1 MALDRRKPSVAIP
14 QLEKQLNAL
23 LNSKIFDNQEIFEKL
38 AEQKMLSVDIV
49 ASHGNMLTD
58 IIPETKLSARVTSW
72 GADITDKVDKK
83 KFIWKRISGNT
94 LSDNAWT
101 LEHSIG
107 MKEVTLTKDDV
118 GEQATFF
125 CSVSD
130 DTGIIAEAQIVVC
143 TSIRGEALAGV
154 VTQYYLS
161 TSKTECVDSEWTY
174 EQPVWS
180 DGKYIWVRYEKT
192 DLDGNVEYTQPV
204 IADLFNKT
212 SENAYNSLKTAESVK
227 SDVNTLKLWSENA
240 QTAIEQNTDQIE
252 LRATK
257 QEVTD
262 TINAIDIG
270 GRNLILDSG
279 QGRISSD
286 SLIATYEHSIPLVT
300 GKVYTVT
307 LSIIPAENMTSVDV
321 KLSQGNALQV
331 SIPVSGTNE
340 QTVSATFDALYAD
353 GYTPD
358 DAEENAFLMLYRNPE
373 SVTGETTVNWI
384 KVEKGNKSTD
394 WTPAPEDTNSIV
406 SKEIETASSDILQTA
421 NEITMSILS
430 GYTKSSDLEKYK
442 EQVNNLFS
450 MTEEGFSFDFNRLQ
464 LQIDA
469 LGGEIVNQSSYIK
482 LIDGEVRIGR
492 DGNPVT
498 SVFTNNALEFRYN
511 NETVARFTNETLE
524 VRNISAENQVAFYDQ
539 WAIRKGAYIT
549 GKGYNLN
556 DMWIGG

>member
-1 MALDRRKPSVAIP
+1 
-14 QLEKQLNAL
+14 
-23 LNSKIFDNQEIFEKL
+23 
-38 AEQKMLSVDIV
+38 
-49 ASHGNMLTD
+49 
-58 IIPETKLSARVTSW
+58 
-72 GADITDKVDKK
+72 
-83 KFIWKRISGNT
+83 
-94 LSDNAWT
+94 
-101 LEHSIG
+101 
-107 MKEVTLTKDDV
+107 
-118 GEQATFF
+118 
-125 CSVSD
+125 
-130 DTGIIAEAQIVVC
+130 
-143 TSIRGEALAGV
+143 
-154 VTQYYLS
+154 
-161 TSKTECVDSEWTY
+161 
-174 EQPVWS
+174 
-180 DGKYIWVRYEKT
+180 
-192 DLDGNVEYTQPV
+192 
-204 IADLFNKT
+204 
-212 SENAYNSLKTAESVK
+212 
-227 SDVNTLKLWSENA
+227 
-240 QTAIEQNTDQIE
+240 
-252 LRATK
+252 
-257 QEVTD
+257 
-262 TINAIDIG
+262 
-270 GRNLILDSG
+270 
-279 QGRISSD
+279 
-286 SLIATYEHSIPLVT
+286 
-300 GKVYTVT
+300 
-307 LSIIPAENMTSVDV
+307 MTSVDV

>member
-180 DGKYIWVRYEKT
+180 EGKYIWVRYEKT
-192 DLDGNVEYTQPV
+192 DLDGNVECTQPV

-240 QTAIEQNTDQIE
+240 QTAIEQNTDQIK

-286 SLIATYEHSIPLVT
+286 SLIATYEPSIPLVT

-307 LSIIPAENMTSVDV
+307 LSITPAENMTSVDV

-549 GKGYNLN
+549 GVGYNLN